1 VKVVAV
7 GTPVIV
13 CVPLNVESTPET
25 VVDQPTLKLCS
36 DEVVIVATFDV
47 KALLEIVVVLRVPF
61 TLRPLPESLLPGA
74 VSPPK

>member
-1 VKVVAV
+1 VKVVEV

-47 KALLEIVVVLRVPF
+47 KALLEMVLI
-61 TLRPLPESLLPGA
+61 E
-74 VSPPK
+74 